1 MKPFLVDNLTESAT
15 KFPDSIALVDGSL
28 RLSYSALV
36 EDVEKLA
43 IQLSGNPQYVGIHL
57 PKSAAYVTAIY
68 ASLKA
73 GHAYVP
79 LDIEAPRQRLEDIA
93 NQAQFGWL
101 ITAKDAQAPLSVERI
116 LETYY
121 VGDLTVYKLKQPQPA
136 STGASHVLF
145 TSGSTGIPKG
155 VIMSH
160 EATTA
165 FVDWSSSKFLSHYK
179 PRVLAHAP
187 FHFDLSTF
195 DLFAT
200 FKSGG
205 TLVICNEQE
214 AKQPL
219 QVAELIKSYDI
230 DTLYTTPTALQ
241 LLQQYAPLN
250 TFKDQ
255 LKTVLFAGESFP
267 MKQFKLLQQDL
278 PLTVLI
284 NLYGPSET
292 NVVTYHQVEPG
303 RSYNVLPIGKPTPY
317 ATCKIEDNE
326 LRIGGVSLALEYLNN
341 PEETRAKFLRQG
353 GTRFYKSGDTVSEE
367 EGELIFKGRLD
378 RMVKR
383 RGYRIEMGDI
393 EAGFAVHPDISQL
406 IALAIE
412 HADGKKIILFYATW
426 TKRKLGVL
434 GLKQFGT
441 SKLPSYMLPDKFV
454 HCEEFPTNSNH
465 KIDAQAL
472 IAAYEG

>member
-1 MKPFLVDNLTESAT
+1 MKPFLVDNLIESAT
-15 KFPDSIALVDGSL
+15 KFPDSLALVDGSL
-28 RLSYSALV
+28 QVSYSALLA
-36 EDVEKLA
+36 DVEKLA
-43 IQLSGNPQYVGIHL
+43 FQLTGNPQYVGIHL

-68 ASLKA
+68 ATLKA

-79 LDIEAPRQRLEDIA
+79 LDIEAPKQRLADIA

-101 ITAKDAQAPLSVERI
+101 ITAKAAQAPLSVERI
-116 LETYY
+116 LDTYY
-121 VGDLTVYKLKQPQPA
+121 FGDLTVYKLKQPQA
-136 STGASHVLF
+136 AADGASHVLF
-145 TSGSTGIPKG
+145 TSGSTGKPKG
-155 VIMSH
+155 VVMSH
-160 EATTA
+160 EATAA
-165 FVDWSSSKFLSHYK
+165 FVNWSSSEFLSNYK

-205 TLVICNEQE
+205 TLVICHEQE

-219 QVAELIKSYDI
+219 QIADLIKDYAI

-241 LLQQYAPLN
+241 LLQQYAALS

-255 LKTVLFAGESFP
+255 LKTILFAGEPYP
-267 MKQFKLLQQDL
+267 MKHFKLLQQDL
-278 PLTVLI
+278 TATTLI

-292 NVVTYHQVEPG
+292 NVVTYHQVEPE
-303 RSYNVLPIGKPTPY
+303 RSYSVIPIGKPTPY
-317 ATCKIEDNE
+317 ATCKIEDDE
-326 LRIGGVSLALEYLNN
+326 LRISGLSLAVEYLNN
-341 PEETRAKFLRQG
+341 PEETQAKFKYQDG
-353 GTRFYKSGDTVSEE
+353 IRFYQTGDKVSEE
-367 EGELIFKGRLD
+367 AGELIFRGRLD

-393 EAGFAVHPDISQL
+393 EAGYSSHPDISQL
-406 IALAIE
+406 IALAVDRAE
-412 HADGKKIILFYATW
+412 GKKIILFYT
-426 TKRKLGVL
+426 TESNQKLGVL

-441 SKLPSYMLPDKFV
+441 TSLPMLPDKFV
-454 HCEEFPTNSNH
+454 HYEELPTNSNH

-472 IAAYEG
+472 IVAYEG